1 MYPSSS
7 FIMRES
13 LIHDPNPSDQHDPY
27 SKYYCISDC
36 APPLR
41 RISRAPLPRV
51 KQGPTPYYSKCCD
64 VEQREG
70 ELKSPWLYKFSD
82 FTLRAAA
89 QVDI

>member
-1 MYPSSS
+1 M
-7 FIMRES
+7 I
-13 LIHDPNPSDQHDPY
+13 LIPR
-27 SKYYCISDC
+27 ISTTHTVSITVYLTVPHPC
-36 APPLR
+36 AGS
-41 RISRAPLPRV
+41 SRAPLPRV

-89 QVDI
+89 QFDI